1 MHDVSQT
8 IAIEERFIG
17 VERRLENSL
26 REQQAKMATELKLEI
41 LAELTERL
49 KPLDQL
55 VEESKPKLRRF
66 GPLQDVLVNVIIPI
80 ALWALVAVLLYNQW
94 QKIMGGT

>member
-26 REQQAKMATELKLEI
+26 REQQDKMATELKLEI